1 MRFGDGEL
9 HENIY
14 DRAARKDEPWEAS
27 FVRKRFVIVG
37 AGALGSIVAS
47 LLCRAGHDV
56 TLLARGRRAEQVAR
70 DGLIL
75 RGLVDSEARCTVR
88 TNPAE
93 IAATDT
99 LVLATKA
106 IDTERTLGTLR
117 HVELASA
124 FSLQN
129 GVVKDRLLG
138 ETFGSDRV
146 LGCVADFSGEL
157 TDDGVVKFTRN
168 VCLHLGAR
176 GTSNRERARELSVL
190 FEGAGLRSAVPP
202 DIVTLEWSKFAGWI
216 AQLPLAVLTRRLTW
230 EFLTDP
236 NAAQVIVQAA
246 REAKSLADAEGITL
260 EDAAPLPV
268 ASIAR
273 ATDDEG
279 VKLVQAVGRR
289 YRETAPEH
297 RMSAQQDALR
307 GSPLELE
314 ETLGFALER
323 ARELGVSMPTLTTL
337 YRAVRAAHPAVPARP
352 RP

>member
-1 MRFGDGEL
+1 
-9 HENIY
+9 
-14 DRAARKDEPWEAS
+14 
-27 FVRKRFVIVG
+27 VIVG
-37 AGALGSIVAS
+37 AGALGSIVGAHLS
-47 LLCRAGHDV
+47 RAGHDV

-75 RGLVDSEARCTVR
+75 RGLAELEVRCAVCAS
-88 TNPAE
+88 PAE
-93 IAATDT
+93 IATTDT
-99 LVLATKA
+99 LILATKA
-106 IDTERTLGTLR
+106 IDTARTLGTLR
-117 HVELASA
+117 HVTLAST

-138 ETFGSDRV
+138 EAFGHDRV

-157 TDDGVVKFTRN
+157 SEDGVVKFTRN
-168 VCLHLGAR
+168 VCLHLGEREAPDR
-176 GTSNRERARELSVL
+176 GRARELSAL
-190 FEGAGLRSAVPP
+190 FEATGLRSAVPP
-202 DIVTLEWSKFAGWI
+202 DVVTLEWSKFAGWI

-230 EFLTDP
+230 EFLTDV
-236 NAAQVIVQAA
+236 NAARVIVGAA
-246 REAKSLADAEGITL
+246 REAKTLADAEGITL

-279 VKLVQAVGRR
+279 MKLVQAVGQR

-323 ARELGVSMPTLTTL
+323 AAALHISMPTLTTL
-337 YRAVRAAHPAVPARP
+337 YSTVRAAHPRIST
-352 RP
+352 

>member
-1 MRFGDGEL
+1 M
-9 HENIY
+9 
-14 DRAARKDEPWEAS
+14 
-27 FVRKRFVIVG
+27 IVG
-37 AGALGSIVAS
+37 AGALGSIIAA

-56 TLLARGRRAEQVAR
+56 TLLARGRRAEQAAR

-75 RGLVDSEARCTVR
+75 RGSVDCEARCPVLTH
-88 TNPAE
+88 PAE
-93 IAATDT
+93 LVTTDT

-106 IDTERTLGTLR
+106 VDTARTLGTLR
-117 HVELASA
+117 HVELSTA
-124 FSLQN
+124 FSVQN
-129 GVVKDRLLG
+129 GVVKARLLA
-138 ETFGSDRV
+138 EAFGDERV

-157 TDDGVVKFTRN
+157 GDDGVVKFTRN
-168 VCLHLGAR
+168 VCLHLGERHGPDR
-176 GTSNRERARELSVL
+176 GRARELSAL
-190 FEGAGLRSAVPP
+190 FEAAGLRSAVAP
-202 DIVTLEWSKFAGWI
+202 DVVTLEWSKFAGWI
-216 AQLPLAVLTRRLTW
+216 AQLPLAVLTRRFTGD
-230 EFLTDP
+230 FLTDP

-246 REAKSLADAEGITL
+246 REAKALADAEGLTL

-273 ATDDEG
+273 ATNDEG

-323 ARELGVSMPTLTTL
+323 ARELGVSVPTLITL
-337 YRAVRAAHPAVPARP
+337 YRTVLAAHPASSGSAG
-352 RP
+352 